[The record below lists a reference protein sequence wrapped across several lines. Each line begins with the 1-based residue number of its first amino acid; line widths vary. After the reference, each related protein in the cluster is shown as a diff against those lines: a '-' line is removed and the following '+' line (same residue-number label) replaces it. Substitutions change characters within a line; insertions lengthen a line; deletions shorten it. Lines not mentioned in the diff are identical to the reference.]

1 MEFRVEDHPDPLDL
15 EVLETQIRREA
26 SAAMGLGDEADLA
39 IFVRDAGKVVA
50 GISGW
55 TWGDCCELQSLWV
68 EPGLRGRGL
77 ATQLLAAA
85 EAEAAARGC
94 SQTVHFT
101 YAFQARALYEQN
113 GYELVGCVE
122 DFPSGTDVLWYR
134 KRLKVA
140 GTVTASDRVLRR
152 PVAPMLL
159 PESDMAPMRWFRR

>member
-1 MEFRVEDHPDPLDL
+1 MPDELAAAEFRVEDHPDPLDID
-15 EVLETQIRREA
+15 VLETQIRREA

-39 IFVRDAGKVVA
+39 IFVRDGGTVVA

-77 ATQLLAAA
+77 ATRLIAAA

-101 YAFQARALYEQN
+101 YAFQARALYERN
-113 GYELVGCVE
+113 GYELVGCVQ
-122 DFPSGTDVLWYR
+122 DFPSGRTGGTDGRPLVPQAPQRPRGQAL
-134 KRLKVA
+134 KRGLTA
-140 GTVTASDRVLRR
+140 GCEDPADQ
-152 PVAPMLL
+152 
-159 PESDMAPMRWFRR
+159 